1 MRGIAFWFYFTGV
14 IYVIAGMAFG
24 IHLSATH
31 DYTLAPVHA
40 HLNLIGW
47 VTMGLFGLYYHAVPT
62 AADGLLAKIHFGV
75 ATVGLW
81 LITPGIAFAIQEKG
95 ETLAKLGSIVSL
107 ASAVI
112 FLIVVFRSRQRAAA

>member
-1 MRGIAFWFYFTGV
+1 MRGLAFWFYFTGV

-47 VTMGLFGLYYHAVPT
+47 VTMGLFGLYYHAVPS
-62 AADGLLAKIHFGV
+62 ASEGILAKIHFAV
-75 ATVGLW
+75 ATIGLW
-81 LITPGIAFAIQEKG
+81 VIIPGIVFAIQQKG
-95 ETLAKLGSIVSL
+95 ETLAKLGSVLTLGSMIL
-107 ASAVI
+107 
-112 FLIVVFRSRQRAAA
+112 FLIVVFRSRDRVMA